1 MKVSSFV
8 ASDFLRVALLV
19 AALPVLAQSSVTSPS
34 DPASVP
40 CTITVSAPLEA
51 FDASGSMTS
60 VTAAQVGQKY
70 TCTRVENGNAVLQD
84 ASGHI
89 FSIRADAVSQ
99 TPKVPAPSAPPPVAP
114 VVAAVAPTPAPP
126 TTDVP
131 AEKATPSPYVPDGYT
146 EVWSDEF
153 NEKSLDTSKWW
164 TRIIYG
170 GGWTD
175 HLNDEQEH
183 YRENNNHV
191 MTGTTLQ
198 LTARK
203 VRDGGPK
210 AMNYESGMIR
220 SKAIFKYAYFEARI
234 KVPSQKGTWPAF
246 WMTSDADEK
255 GHATWPPEMDVLE
268 MANNIK
274 NDKPDMMHIG
284 AVVQP
289 GKGGAPSPWDGTR
302 LFAADPSILQTQG
315 SGLAAYYHAPFRFC
329 DDFHVFALLWQS
341 DDTLTWYCDGVKLM
355 QGRYKWVTYGGHDAP
370 YAHIIVNLAVGGQWA
385 GRFGIDDAAFPAA
398 MDVDYVRVYQKE
410 GEGLM
415 GESKV
420 GQELYKP
427 PQ

>member
-1 MKVSSFV
+1 MKASSFV
-8 ASDFLRVALLV
+8 AFDFLRIVLV
-19 AALPVLAQSSVTSPS
+19 AVALPVLAQSSAPGVS
-34 DPASVP
+34 DPTPVR
-40 CTITVSAPLEA
+40 CTITAAAPLESY
-51 FDASGSMTS
+51 DASGSMTG
-60 VTAAQVGQKY
+60 VTTAQVGQKY
-70 TCTRVENGNAVLQD
+70 TCTRVENGKAVLQD

-89 FSIRADAVSQ
+89 FSIRVDAVSQ
-99 TPKVPAPSAPPPVAP
+99 TPRMSAASLPSAMP
-114 VVAAVAPTPAPP
+114 VVAVAAAAPAIDHASGPP
-126 TTDVP
+126 I
-131 AEKATPSPYVPDGYT
+131 TPSPYVPDGYT
-146 EVWSDEF
+146 EVWGDEF
-153 NEKSLDTSKWW
+153 NDRNLDTSKWW

-170 GGWTD
+170 EGWTD
-175 HLNDEQEH
+175 HLNDEQER

-198 LTARK
+198 LVARK
-203 VRDGGPK
+203 VHDGGPK
-210 AMNYESGMIR
+210 AANYESGMIR
-220 SKAIFKYAYFEARI
+220 SKATFKYAYFEARI

-289 GKGGAPSPWDGTR
+289 GKNGSPSPWDGTR
-302 LFAADPSILQTQG
+302 LFAADSSILQTQG
-315 SGLAAYYHAPFRFC
+315 LGLAAYYHAPFRFC

-370 YAHIIVNLAVGGQWA
+370 DAHIILNLAIGGNWA

-398 MDVDYVRVYQKE
+398 LEVDYVRVYQKE

-415 GESKV
+415 GVGKV

-427 PQ
+427 SQ